1 MKKQLQSFIFFI
13 GWVLSPFT
21 TWNDLFINVPLSY
34 LIANFLYCFARLPLK
49 WLLIGSYVV
58 TNLLGLLL
66 MYLSGREYV
75 LSAKNK
81 VKAAVS
87 LAVNTAVLSAVVY
100 LLDKSGKLALL
111 SVYFS
116 KLFHQP

>member
-1 MKKQLQSFIFFI
+1 VKKQLQSFVFFI

-21 TWNDLFINVPLSY
+21 TWNDLLINVPLSY

-58 TNLLGLLL
+58 TNILGLLL
-66 MYLSGREYV
+66 MYFSGREYV

-81 VKAAVS
+81 VRAAFSLVVS
-87 LAVNTAVLSAVVY
+87 TAVLSAVVY
-100 LLDKSGKLALL
+100 LLDKSGKLVLL
-111 SVYFS
+111 PVYFS
-116 KLFHQP
+116 KLFHHP